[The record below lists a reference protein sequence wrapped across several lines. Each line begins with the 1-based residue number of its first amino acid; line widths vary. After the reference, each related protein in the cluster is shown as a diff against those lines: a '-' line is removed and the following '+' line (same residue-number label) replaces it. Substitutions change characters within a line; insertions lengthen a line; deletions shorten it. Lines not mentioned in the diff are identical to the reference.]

1 MDSQCY
7 FWHNDQFDISLRPKV
22 TSNTGSSLFWQPL
35 VKAIR
40 SSSCDTGRDGLNMLL
55 GRPQTRFL
63 LATVSHEPK
72 HQYHP
77 VSPTPTFTNKAL
89 QCDHYKRMFMDKF
102 QLQGSPFSHKS
113 DPGNFPKRMAVDGE
127 AHDSK
132 PVGLFVRPGSVPRRC
147 EVPLMLR
154 GGLGTMTA
162 SKSECI
168 ETISHWIGLYKEK
181 NHETTVFAVAGDS
194 DTSLYSFL
202 PIVPSSALIQIQEI
216 EIWCW
221 RSASKAPNA
230 HSPMHSIRKVVHV
243 MTSTQSG
250 QRALWRSLAQ
260 DTPAALPISR
270 VVKIKVPYLSG
281 GVLKCGYP

>member
-89 QCDHYKRMFMDKF
+89 QCNHYKRMFMDKF

-132 PVGLFVRPGSVPRRC
+132 PVGLFVRPGSVRRRC

-154 GGLGTMTA
+154 GGLGTMTMTA
-162 SKSECI
+162 SKSECT

-181 NHETTVFAVAGDS
+181 IMKPR
-194 DTSLYSFL
+194 SLRW
-202 PIVPSSALIQIQEI
+202 PVILIQVYIVFYQLFPHHPSFKSRKFLNRNLVLEI
-216 EIWCW
+216 CFQGSQRPQPNAQHQKGSPCNDFHPKWPARVVTQLGAGHTC
-221 RSASKAPNA
+221 SASNIKG
-230 HSPMHSIRKVVHV
+230 RKN
-243 MTSTQSG
+243 
-250 QRALWRSLAQ
+250 
-260 DTPAALPISR
+260 
-270 VVKIKVPYLSG
+270 
-281 GVLKCGYP
+281 